1 MARSGSRGRTRLSG
15 CGASV
20 LPARVSSG
28 IAVAKR
34 ATKREEISI
43 TEAELRLLRE
53 HLGEDVD
60 LIEGARV
67 HARGDVRISLNG
79 DEMEELLDCVAE
91 AARFSESRKTESRLE
106 MLGAKLEAYW
116 EGYFYEPGQE

>member
-1 MARSGSRGRTRLSG
+1 M
-15 CGASV
+15 

-28 IAVAKR
+28 VAVAKR

-79 DEMEELLDCVAE
+79 DEMEDLLDCVAE
-91 AARFSESRKTESRLE
+91 AARFSQSRRTESRLE
-106 MLGAKLEAYW
+106 MLEAKLEAYW